1 MTNVCFAEVIMLG
14 HGNGDQLGNQDGL
27 VVIGS
32 LVITRRSLW
41 GPNSSCERLWVIH
54 HDGVSKNQPVE
65 KT

>member
-1 MTNVCFAEVIMLG
+1 MLG